1 MVREKHG
8 AKTAR
13 FGVLMTRLATMNANA
28 KGDAIPLAKV
38 STRGLVAMAVVS
50 TKSSPIS
57 EASKVIGYFC
67 AILIRKASV
76 QRTEMA
82 ALALQMGV
90 FMLIPLT
97 ITNKKTPQISV
108 VVGFQA
114 VVALQ
119 NTPSPLMFL
128 GFSCFSFSFSSGEKP
143 DGKGVFQ

>member
-1 MVREKHG
+1 MGLFG
-8 AKTAR
+8 A
-13 FGVLMTRLATMNANA
+13 LMTRLATENANA
-28 KGDAIPLAKV
+28 KRDAIPLVKAIIGEPAV
-38 STRGLVAMAVVS
+38 MAAAS
-50 TKSSPIS
+50 TKSSLTS
-57 EASKVIGYFC
+57 EASKVSGFFC

-76 QRTEMA
+76 QQTEMVD
-82 ALALQMGV
+82 LALQMGV

-128 GFSCFSFSFSSGEKP
+128 GFSCFSFSFSSGEKS
-143 DGKGVFQ
+143 DGKGLWKSR

>member
-1 MVREKHG
+1 M
-8 AKTAR
+8 
-13 FGVLMTRLATMNANA
+13 MRLVITNANA

-97 ITNKKTPQISV
+97 ITNKKIPQHSV

-119 NTPSPLMFL
+119 NTPSPLMSL